1 MLKHLESSHG
11 ECPEE
16 DLTQYRMS
24 LMTNPLLLAGMA
36 GQALEEML
44 TDSDRVDKI
53 DNGSRKDSGGVKL
66 LENDSIT
73 KDQMENIVKQAKKVD
88 KILNY
93 PMEKYLDPNRPFKCD
108 VCKESFTQK
117 NILLVHFNSVSH
129 LHKLKKVMKEQQE
142 NNPSLLLTPQSEKSD
157 SRSPGSNTSLNN
169 TPGST
174 LLSVL
179 GSLNAK
185 MQLEPDG
192 EVKPYKCNICQVK
205 EFAYFQQEEVR
216 HTKKEIIRNSYF
228 DIVSCKYT

>member
-117 NILLVHFNSVSH
+117 NILLCLF
-129 LHKLKKVMKEQQE
+129 
-142 NNPSLLLTPQSEKSD
+142 
-157 SRSPGSNTSLNN
+157 
-169 TPGST
+169 
-174 LLSVL
+174 
-179 GSLNAK
+179 
-185 MQLEPDG
+185 
-192 EVKPYKCNICQVK
+192 
-205 EFAYFQQEEVR
+205 
-216 HTKKEIIRNSYF
+216 
-228 DIVSCKYT
+228 